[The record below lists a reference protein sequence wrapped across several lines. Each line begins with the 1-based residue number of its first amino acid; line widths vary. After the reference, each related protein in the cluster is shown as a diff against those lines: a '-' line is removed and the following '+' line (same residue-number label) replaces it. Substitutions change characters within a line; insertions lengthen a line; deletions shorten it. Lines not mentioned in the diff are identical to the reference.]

1 MRVSVPLLL
10 TPAAALIR
18 NNVDVNVAAATSVA
32 LRSLSLTL
40 SFCCCGVSC
49 CCAHSKWWL
58 LKDFFHCSLSAKKF
72 CVSV

>member
-32 LRSLSLTL
+32 LRSLSISLSL

-58 LKDFFHCSLSAKKF
+58 LKDFFTVASLPRNF
-72 CVSV
+72 V